1 MTYPCP
7 ATILVVED
15 EILIRMNSADMLQDA
30 GFSVIEAGSADD
42 AIVQLEKADH
52 VELVFSDIDM
62 PGSMSGLVLAEIVH
76 ERWPGTR
83 LLLTS
88 GKHWISAQDMPDDG
102 KFLPKPYTSAAI
114 ISQIRGLLVGQ

>member
-1 MTYPCP
+1 MTDQCP

-30 GFSVIEAGSADD
+30 GFSVIEAASADD
-42 AIVQLEKADH
+42 AIAQLEKAGH

-62 PGSMSGLVLAEIVH
+62 PGSMNGLALAEIVH
-76 ERWPGTR
+76 ERWPDIR

-88 GKHWISAQDMPDDG
+88 GKHWIGAKDMPDDG
-102 KFLPKPYTSAAI
+102 KFLPKPYTSDAI
-114 ISQIRGLLVGQ
+114 VAQIRGLLVDQ

>member
-1 MTYPCP
+1 MTYACP

-42 AIVQLEKADH
+42 AIVQLEKANH

-62 PGSMSGLVLAEIVH
+62 PGSMNGLVLAEIVH
-76 ERWPGTR
+76 ERCQTPA
-83 LLLTS
+83 S
-88 GKHWISAQDMPDDG
+88 C
-102 KFLPKPYTSAAI
+102 
-114 ISQIRGLLVGQ
+114 

>member
-15 EILIRMNSADMLQDA
+15 EILIRMSSAEMLQDA

-42 AIVQLEKADH
+42 AIVQLEKAEH
-52 VELVFSDIDM
+52 VELVFSDI
-62 PGSMSGLVLAEIVH
+62 
-76 ERWPGTR
+76 
-83 LLLTS
+83 
-88 GKHWISAQDMPDDG
+88 DMPDDG